1 MQFPVN
7 IELRR
12 SCFLLCLQC
21 FLHLLAVYSI
31 ASLAIWSWPVRG
43 LLLIPVAVS
52 LFFSLKPTNIGSLH
66 ILAKDRMEGSL
77 KNGQRVQLSVLPQ
90 SGLFRF
96 FLAVSLLV
104 EETNEKIRLLVFKDQ
119 VTQEEYRL
127 LSIWLRWHVSEKESE
142 SD

>member
-12 SCFLLCLQC
+12 SCFLLCLLC

-31 ASLAIWSWPVRG
+31 ASLAIWSWPIRG
-43 LLLIPVAVS
+43 LLLTAIAAS
-52 LFFSLKPTNIGSLH
+52 LFFSFKPTNIESLH
-66 ILAKDRMEGSL
+66 ILAKERMEGSL
-77 KNGQRVQLSVLPQ
+77 KNGQRVQLTVLPQ

-96 FLAVSLLV
+96 FLTLSLQI
-104 EETNEKIRLLVFKDQ
+104 EETNKKIRLLVFKDQ